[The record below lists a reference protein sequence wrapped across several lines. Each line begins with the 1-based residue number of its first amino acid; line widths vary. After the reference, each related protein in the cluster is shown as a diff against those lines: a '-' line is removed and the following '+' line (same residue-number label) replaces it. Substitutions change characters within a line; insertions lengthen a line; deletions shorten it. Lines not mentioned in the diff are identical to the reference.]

1 MKTTPKELEQALKAL
16 SQAYRKQIEAG
27 SQNFDISPQATKA
40 RVARVLGGDFR
51 FFVQFYFPHYIR
63 SQTESELHQYLFFR
77 LPEILKN
84 PDNIQQ
90 AIAAPRGEA
99 KSTLVSRLFTLFCL
113 ICEKKNFVVLVSDTY
128 NQACQFLESIKA
140 ELEFNPR
147 LQNDFPQHTGVGRV
161 WQVGEIL
168 TAKNQKIEAAGSGK
182 SLRGLVHGAYRP
194 DLVILD
200 DIENDE
206 QVRSPEQRDKLQ
218 SWLNKTVLNLGAVDC
233 KNDFIY
239 IGTILHYDS
248 VLNRTLHNP
257 AWQSRVFKALKRL
270 PENMALWDKWE
281 ELFVNDGESVADAYY
296 AAHKDEMDK
305 GAEISWQ
312 ARPLLA
318 LMKIRASSG
327 HATFDS
333 EYQNDPVSSESGTF
347 AQVLEHCFYKS
358 LPNSVVYFGACDPS
372 LGKAGASRDPSAIL
386 IGAYDRLNGCLYV
399 VEAQVKKRLP
409 DLIIEDIIRLQ
420 KQYQCVLWVVETV
433 QFQEFLKTE
442 LVKRST
448 ARGVPMPVRGVKP
461 NTDKVLRIESL
472 QPYFANGQI
481 KLLPTQSALI
491 EQLRH
496 FPYADH
502 DDAPDALH
510 MLYMAASSFTRSN
523 DVRVVH
529 LPEPD
534 FN

>member
-1 MKTTPKELEQALKAL
+1 MKTTAKELEQALKAL

-63 SQTESELHQYLFFR
+63 SQDESELHKYLFKR
-77 LPEILKN
+77 LPEIMRQPKGVN
-84 PDNIQQ
+84 QV
-90 AIAAPRGEA
+90 IAAPRGEA
-99 KSTLVSRLFTLFCL
+99 KSTLITRLWTLFCL
-113 ICEKKNFVVLVSDTY
+113 ITEIKNFVVIISDTDD
-128 NQACQFLESIKA
+128 QAYMLLESVKA

-147 LQNDFPQHTGVGRV
+147 LKNDYPQHVGKGRV
-161 WQVGEIL
+161 WQSGTVL
-168 TAKNQKIEAAGSGK
+168 TKKNQKIEAAGSGT
-182 SLRGLVHGAYRP
+182 SIRGLVHGAFRP

-200 DIENDE
+200 DIENDKNV
-206 QVRSPEQRDKLQ
+206 QKPEQRDKLE

-233 KNDFIY
+233 KNDYIY
-239 IGTILHYDS
+239 VGTMLHYDS
-248 VLNRTLHNP
+248 VLNRTLKNP
-257 AWQSRVFKALKRL
+257 AWQAAHFKALIKP
-270 PENMALWDKWE
+270 PENRALWDKWE
-281 ELFVNDGESVADAYY
+281 ELFVNDGESVADAFYN
-296 AAHKDEMDK
+296 AHKDEMNK
-305 GAEISWQ
+305 GAVVSWQ
-312 ARPLLA
+312 ARPLVE
-318 LMKIRASSG
+318 LMKIRLKVG
-327 HATFDS
+327 HASFDS
-333 EYQNDPVSSESGTF
+333 EYQNDPVSNESGTF
-347 AQVLEHCFYKS
+347 AQVLEHCFYKR
-358 LPNSVVYFGACDPS
+358 LPNDVVYFGACDPS
-372 LGKAGASRDPSAIL
+372 LGKAGSSRDPSAIL
-386 IGAYDRLNGCLYV
+386 IGGYDRLNGVLYV

-420 KQYQCVLWVVETV
+420 QQYQCVLWVVETV

-461 NTDKVLRIESL
+461 STDKLLRIESL

-481 KLLPTQSALI
+481 KLQTTQSALI

-510 MLYMAASSFTRSN
+510 MLFMAASSFSRSGE
-523 DVRVVH
+523 RQVVH
-529 LPEPD
+529 LPEPVWG
-534 FN
+534 